1 VLREPEG
8 DATMRMSLICCPF
21 DTSYGE
27 YGSSLKSAIERKTG
41 GTMQWV
47 GSNCGCG
54 DAMEVSRQFI
64 TDQCDYFE
72 MPILRDAR
80 SRTAWQREAAG
91 AARTVVL
98 YFRAKRYAELS
109 KDAELVHFQQ
119 VVNATGSKAVFHWLR
134 QPSTATRIV
143 TVHELDADQ
152 LASPEKS
159 EAYNRA
165 DAVIVHCDA
174 MREQLIGLR
183 VRPEKVHVVLSG
195 TDIPERSQEK
205 RDGIVFDGGHHI
217 MTGKGLDTLFR
228 AMSVIRQQRPLS
240 VPTLTIH
247 GHYGTVTPDAA
258 MLLAKDFGIAD
269 RIVWR
274 NQISNEEMI
283 KLYQR
288 SRVCVLPYTGGF
300 AGLPASTAAAC
311 ELPVVATRTAGLP
324 DHLGESGIW
333 VDENDADQLAS
344 RVLELLDNDEAWQ
357 QAAAGL
363 RKRAEELLSWDVI
376 AENTLQVYKQAIANR
391 TIAAAR

>member
-1 VLREPEG
+1 
-8 DATMRMSLICCPF
+8 MRMSLICCPF
-21 DTSYGE
+21 NTSYGA
-27 YGSSLKSAIERKTG
+27 YGSSLKSAIESKSG

-80 SRTAWQREAAG
+80 SRPAWQREAAG

-134 QPSTATRIV
+134 QLSTATRIV

-174 MREQLIGLR
+174 MREQLIGL
-183 VRPEKVHVVLSG
+183 
-195 TDIPERSQEK
+195 
-205 RDGIVFDGGHHI
+205 
-217 MTGKGLDTLFR
+217 
-228 AMSVIRQQRPLS
+228 
-240 VPTLTIH
+240 
-247 GHYGTVTPDAA
+247 
-258 MLLAKDFGIAD
+258 
-269 RIVWR
+269 
-274 NQISNEEMI
+274 
-283 KLYQR
+283 
-288 SRVCVLPYTGGF
+288 
-300 AGLPASTAAAC
+300 
-311 ELPVVATRTAGLP
+311 
-324 DHLGESGIW
+324 
-333 VDENDADQLAS
+333 
-344 RVLELLDNDEAWQ
+344 
-357 QAAAGL
+357 
-363 RKRAEELLSWDVI
+363 
-376 AENTLQVYKQAIANR
+376 
-391 TIAAAR
+391 